1 MKYNETLKDR
11 LHQHLN
17 AFARESKGE
26 EDLKRAAV
34 AIVVA
39 EDAGSA
45 AFLLTKRAAKLNSHG
60 GQWALPGGR
69 LDPGETI
76 EQAALRELHEEVGIP
91 SADVTVLGRLDD
103 YPTRSGYLISPVVM
117 WAAPTLKPVLNPDE
131 VASLHHIPLNDL
143 QQDQA
148 VEFFTIPES
157 KRPVIRLNFQD
168 THIHAPTAAVIHQF
182 NEVAVHGRSTRVA
195 HLEQPVFA
203 WR

>member
-1 MKYNETLKDR
+1 MKYNQTLKDR
-11 LHQHLN
+11 LHNHLS
-17 AFARESKGE
+17 AFTRESPAEKK
-26 EDLKRAAV
+26 LKRAAV

-39 EDAGSA
+39 DDTGSA
-45 AFLLTKRAAKLNSHG
+45 AFLLTKRATKLNNHA

-91 SADVTVLGRLDD
+91 SSDVTLLGRLDD

-117 WAAPTLKPVLNPDE
+117 WAAPTLSPILNPDE
-131 VASLHHIPLNDL
+131 VASLHHIPLSDL

-148 VEFFTIPES
+148 VEFLTIPES
-157 KRPVIRLNFQD
+157 ERPVIRLNFQD